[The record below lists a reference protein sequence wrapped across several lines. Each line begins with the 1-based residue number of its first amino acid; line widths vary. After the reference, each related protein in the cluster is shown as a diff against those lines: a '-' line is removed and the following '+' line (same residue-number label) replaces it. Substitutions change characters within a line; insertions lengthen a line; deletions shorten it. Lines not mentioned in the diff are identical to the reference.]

1 MRQRNRFSPDRSVRR
16 AFRLPV
22 LGAMFAVFFMAACD
36 GGSPGEEPPPDE
48 GRGSI
53 VSTTLIETAT
63 KQQLSGIFTSFG
75 VPVAPAFDV
84 EIYRVVYRTI
94 DPQGNETTASG
105 AVMRPKGLTGAMP
118 LVSYQHGTVVAR
130 DDVASIGG
138 LDVPETLIGV
148 VFATT
153 GYLAVMPDYLGL
165 GTSEGLHPYVHAAS
179 LATAVVDML
188 RAGRRFAEAEGIDLN
203 DRLFL
208 IGYSEG
214 GFATAAAQRL
224 IEAEHAAEFPLTA
237 SAPMAGN
244 YDMSGTM
251 ADLMLSREP
260 YPSPFYFPYTLL
272 AYDEVYDLFENLSDA
287 FVPPWDVRLPV
298 LFDGTHDSAQI
309 DAELPAVPLEIA
321 RDDYVAAFE
330 SDDDHPLR
338 QALRDNDLYAW
349 TPKTP
354 MRMYHCVDDDL
365 VPFANTEVA
374 SASFK
379 ARGAAAVEVVSL
391 TFGGHQACAAPALL
405 LGKFWFDALRSAK
418 QGPPPDVSGVRL
430 RLTPAF

>member
-1 MRQRNRFSPDRSVRR
+1 MRQRNRLISFRPARR
-16 AFRLPV
+16 GFRTFV
-22 LGAMFAVFFMAACD
+22 LGVAAAMFFLAACD
-36 GGSPGEEPPPDE
+36 SGSPAEEPPPDE

-63 KQQLSGIFTSFG
+63 KQELSGLFASFG

-94 DPQGNETTASG
+94 DPKGNETTASG
-105 AVMRPKGLTGAMP
+105 AVMRPRGLAGAMP
-118 LVSYQHGTVVAR
+118 MVSYQHGTVVAR
-130 DDVASIGG
+130 DAVASVGG

-153 GYLAVMPDYLGL
+153 GYFAVMPDYLGL

-179 LATAVVDML
+179 LATATVDML
-188 RAGRRFAEAEGIDLN
+188 RAGRRFAETEGLDLN
-203 DRLFL
+203 EGLFL

-214 GFATAAAQRL
+214 GFATAATQRL
-224 IEAEHAAEFPLTA
+224 IEAEHADEFSLTA
-237 SAPMAGN
+237 TAPMAGN

-272 AYDEVYDLFENLSDA
+272 AYDDVYDLFENLSDA

-298 LFDGTHDSAQI
+298 LFDGAHDSAQI

-321 RDDYVAAFE
+321 RDDYIAAFE
-330 SDDDHPLR
+330 SDDNHPLR

-391 TFGGHQACAAPALL
+391 TFGGHAACAAPALL
-405 LGKFWFDALRSAK
+405 LGKFWFDSLRSAK
-418 QGPPPDVSGVRL
+418 QGPPPDLSGVHL
-430 RLTPAF
+430 RLTP